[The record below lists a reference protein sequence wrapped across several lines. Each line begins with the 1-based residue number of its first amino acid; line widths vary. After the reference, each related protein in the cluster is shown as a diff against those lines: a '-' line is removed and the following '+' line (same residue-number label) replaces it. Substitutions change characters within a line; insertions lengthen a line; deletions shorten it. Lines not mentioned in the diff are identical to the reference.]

1 MKKWLIAIVIVTI
14 VVKGMEMLGSSPSA
28 LLVASPLRSSR
39 AQSVLHPSTMTPD
52 GAAAIMRIGQAQRV
66 HLLGAVDLYS
76 IALYVDEP
84 FFDRAHLISPEV
96 AKALRIVV
104 THKEDLGRRLA
115 LDWRQELIPRLEPA
129 ATMHLRGTF
138 APLREGDVVLI
149 EYAPTKGT
157 VVRVNK
163 AVAVSGAN
171 HDLMLAFLDHWLGQR
186 PVSETIKRSLLGS
199 S

>member
-1 MKKWLIAIVIVTI
+1 MKKRLIATVIVTM

-28 LLVASPLRSSR
+28 LLVASPLRSSP
-39 AQSVLHPSTMTPD
+39 AQSGLHPRTVTPD
-52 GAAAIMRIGQAQRV
+52 GAGAIMRIGQAQRV

-84 FFDRAHLISPEV
+84 FVDRAHLISPDV
-96 AKALRIVV
+96 VKALRIVV
-104 THKEDLGRRLA
+104 TYKEDLRRRVT
-115 LDWRQELIPRLEPA
+115 LDWRRELIPRLEPA
-129 ATMHLRGTF
+129 ATAHLRGTF
-138 APLREGDVVLI
+138 APLRDGDVVLI

-157 VVRVNK
+157 LVRVNK